1 MNFLYNIG
9 IYAYV
14 AGIKL
19 AAACG
24 HRKAKQMEEGRKDW
38 ANRLQHQ
45 VNEVKSRLGHDP
57 RFIWFHAA
65 SLGEFEQGRP
75 LIEALRERYPEYQI
89 LQTFFSPSGYEV
101 RKNYKG
107 ADVICYLPYDKPA
120 ECRKFLDITRPERVF
135 FVKYE
140 FWGNI
145 LEELYRRSVP
155 TYLISG
161 IFRPNQVFFKWY
173 GGIMCPVLGL
183 FQYKFVQDEQSA
195 ELLRGLG
202 HQDVAVCG
210 DTRFDRVIAI
220 QQQAKVLPWAE
231 QMRKVAGSLQASG
244 SDGAS
249 GATEISGSKPFVLVA
264 GSSWPKDEDIIL
276 DHFNRHPE
284 MRLIIAPHEIHEEH
298 IQSIIAKLKRPYLR
312 YSQLK
317 KLWEEGKV
325 PEGQLPT
332 ELTDI
337 SLPREGRGGACESPC
352 LIIDAIGFLSSI
364 YRYGNVAYIGGGFG
378 VGIHNTLEA
387 AVYGMPVI
395 FGPNHQAF
403 REALGLIDA
412 KGGFPIANASDYDRV
427 MDKFMTDSEALREA
441 GACAGKYVQEGSG
454 ATEMIFKAVFG
465 GK

>member
-1 MNFLYNIG
+1 MNFIYNIG
-9 IYAYV
+9 IGAYV

-24 HRKAKQMEEGRKDW
+24 HRKAKLMEEGRKDW
-38 ANRLQHQ
+38 AVRLQAQ
-45 VNEVKSRLGHDP
+45 VDAVKARLGHDP

-75 LIEALRERYPEYQI
+75 LIEALHERYPEYQI

-107 ADVICYLPYDKPA
+107 ADVICYLPYDKVDD
-120 ECRKFLDITRPERVF
+120 CRKFLDITHPERAF

-140 FWGNI
+140 FWGNM
-145 LEELYRRSVP
+145 LEELYRRAVP
-155 TYLISG
+155 TYLVSG

-173 GGIMCPVLGL
+173 GGIMRPVLSL

-202 HQDVAVCG
+202 HQHVAVCG

-231 QMRKVAGSLQASG
+231 EISEVSGCEEVSG
-244 SDGAS
+244 SEVS
-249 GATEISGSKPFVLVA
+249 GFRVSGCKPFVLVA

-276 DHFNRHPE
+276 DHYNRHPE

-298 IQSIIAKLKRPYLR
+298 VQQIIAKLKRPYLR
-312 YSQLK
+312 YSELK
-317 KLWEEGKV
+317 KLWEEGKL
-325 PEGQLPT
+325 PEGQLPSAAQANNT
-332 ELTDI
+332 L
-337 SLPREGRGGACESPC
+337 SFGEGQGEAAPC

-364 YRYGNVAYIGGGFG
+364 YRYGDVAYIGGGFG

-412 KGGFPIANASDYDRV
+412 KGGFPIASAADYERI
-427 MDKFMTDSEALREA
+427 MNTFMTDSSALKEA
-441 GACAGKYVQEGSG
+441 GEKAGNYVKEGSG

-465 GK
+465 AK